1 MCSRLCANTYGLLA
15 IATAGIELA
24 AQTQEAD

>member
-1 MCSRLCANTYGLLA
+1 MCNRLRASTYGSLA